1 MTPDSVDIAVIGS
14 GPAGMA
20 AATCAADHGAS
31 VVLLDEQQTPG
42 GQIYRAVTAVT
53 EAQSKILGKDYLDG
67 RVLTDRLAQ
76 SSVQLIAGA
85 TVWSIDNNAIV
96 TYSQQQSAYRL
107 QAKTVIIATGAL
119 ERPYPIP
126 GWTLPGVMTVGAAQI
141 LLKTSNLVP
150 QKPILAGTGPLL
162 YTVANQFI
170 KAGVDITAIVDTVS
184 PAHYI
189 KAAKHFPA
197 FTPGYIATGLS
208 YLKNIKTANIPHYK
222 NCRALKVTGANTAT
236 GIEFQ
241 HNGKHLTFATH
252 TVLLHQGVIPNTQ
265 LSRSLRLDHYW
276 HPLQRCFHPTVDDWG
291 KTSNNSIKIAGDGAG
306 IGGAIIAE
314 QQGTITALG
323 ALADLEII
331 TLKTST
337 TLATTAKRAA
347 RKLTRLRTFLDTLY
361 APPSECFAPAND
373 TIICRCEEVT
383 AGDIREYAQLGCV
396 GPNQTKS
403 FGRCGM
409 GPCQGR
415 YCGNT
420 VTEILAAQHNL
431 THDEVGAYRI
441 RTPVKPVTLQELASL
456 HD

>member
-20 AATCAADHGAS
+20 AATCAAEHGAS

-42 GQIYRAVTAVT
+42 GQIYRAVTTVT
-53 EAQSKILGKDYLDG
+53 ESQSEILGTDYFNG
-67 RVLTDRLAQ
+67 RALTDRLAQ
-76 SSVQLIAGA
+76 SSVQLLAGA

-96 TYSQQQSAYRL
+96 TYSQQQTAFRL

-141 LLKTSNLVP
+141 LLKASNIVP

-184 PAHYI
+184 PSHYI

-197 FTPGYIATGLS
+197 FTPGYIGTGLS
-208 YLKNIKTANIPHYK
+208 YLKNIKASGIPHYK
-222 NCRALKVTGANTAT
+222 NCRTLKVTGENTAT

-241 HNGKHLTFATH
+241 HKGKKLTLEAN

-276 HPLQRCFHPTVDDWG
+276 HPLQRCFHPTVDAWG
-291 KTSNNSIKIAGDGAG
+291 KTSNNSIRIAGDGAG

-314 QQGTITALG
+314 HKGTIAALG
-323 ALADLEII
+323 AITDLGILAPE
-331 TLKTST
+331 TSK
-337 TLATTAKRAA
+337 TLATTAIRAT
-347 RKLTRLRTFLDTLY
+347 RKLGRLRDFLDTLY
-361 APPSECFAPAND
+361 TPPPECFAPGND

-415 YCGNT
+415 YCGNI

-441 RTPVKPVTLQELASL
+441 RSPVKPVTLQELASL